1 MFRLVLVCERQAGQ
15 FLVDHQQSLSEK
27 SEHMMCYYCQLL
39 WRTHITMSMHNDV
52 YMLYIL
58 VVKRRESTSHKMK
71 TFVRGKPRRMSE
83 PRRCWYPSL
92 RSFITLCET
101 SICYLFFYLLNA
113 RGHSVEYCF
122 TSRALLYITR
132 IE

>member
-1 MFRLVLVCERQAGQ
+1 MHIKATALVDTPIRVELFMFRLVLVCERQAGQ

-58 VVKRRESTSHKMK
+58 VVKRRE
-71 TFVRGKPRRMSE
+71 
-83 PRRCWYPSL
+83 
-92 RSFITLCET
+92 
-101 SICYLFFYLLNA
+101 LLP
-113 RGHSVEYCF
+113 
-122 TSRALLYITR
+122 TR
-132 IE
+132 